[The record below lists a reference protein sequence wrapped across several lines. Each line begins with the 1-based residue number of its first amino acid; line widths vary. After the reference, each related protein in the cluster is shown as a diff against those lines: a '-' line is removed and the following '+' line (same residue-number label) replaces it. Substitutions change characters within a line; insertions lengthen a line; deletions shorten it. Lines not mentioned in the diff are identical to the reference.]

1 MKFRTSRRDAPEIN
15 LTALIDVV
23 FLLLIFFMVSTT
35 FEWRT
40 ELSIELPEA
49 SARESAR
56 DDAVVDVMIDAEGSV
71 HVEGRR
77 LDDRAAETVRRAL
90 AYAARAY
97 AARGLAS
104 PQVVVS
110 ADAQTPHQSVVT
122 VMDAARQAG
131 LYRLTFAAR
140 RSEEP
145 AH

>member
-1 MKFRTSRRDAPEIN
+1 MKFRTSSRDSPEVN

-40 ELSIELPEA
+40 ELGIEFPEA

-56 DDAVVDVMIDAEGSV
+56 DDPIVDVVIDAAGGIE
-71 HVEGRR
+71 VEGRR
-77 LDDRAAETVRRAL
+77 LDDPTTRSLRQVLVRAAW
-90 AYAARAY
+90 
-97 AARGLAS
+97 GLDS
-104 PQVVVS
+104 PQVVIS
-110 ADAQTPHQSVVT
+110 ADARTPHQSVVT
-122 VMDAARQAG
+122 VMDAARLAG

-145 AH
+145 ER